1 MTRPTRVLLLCGG
14 RSEEHEVSLASARSV
29 LKATRGKLDVTPLVI
44 DRLGR
49 LLPPGASRAAL
60 AGAVE
65 GAGARADGPALNSE
79 GAPHRGAADAVPAA
93 DDAARDAAE
102 DASGDASGDA
112 PAALVG
118 ALDRLGR
125 DGYDVVFPLLHGPN
139 GEDGSV
145 QGLLKVMGLPHV
157 GSAVLGSAVGMDKLV
172 MKAVFAAHG
181 LPQVAHA
188 GVQRGAWR
196 RDRAAALRALRT
208 LPWPRFVKPANLG
221 SSIGIARADDEPSL
235 IDAIESA
242 LAFDRRVIIEQGV
255 PGARELEV
263 AVLGNDEPEA
273 SDVGEIRHHSGFY
286 DYDTKYTDGS
296 AELLIPAPLPP
307 AVAERA
313 RTMALDAFR
322 AVDAAGLSRV
332 DFFYRESE
340 GELLLNEINTMP
352 GFTRTSMYPRLWEA
366 RGVAY
371 AELVRRL
378 VELALERR

>member
-1 MTRPTRVLLLCGG
+1 MGNAMSRPTRVLLLCGG

-29 LKATRGKLDVTPLVI
+29 LQATRGELDITPLVI

-60 AGAVE
+60 AAAAEDTGASVD
-65 GAGARADGPALNSE
+65 GAAPRSE
-79 GAPHRGAADAVPAA
+79 GAPHRVATDTVPTA
-93 DDAARDAAE
+93 
-102 DASGDASGDA
+102 GNA

-145 QGLLKVMGLPHV
+145 QGLLKVMGMPHV

-196 RDRAAALRALRT
+196 RDRAAALRALVR

-221 SSIGIARADDEPSL
+221 SSIGIARADDEPTL

-332 DFFYRESE
+332 DFFYREPE